1 MTAVPT
7 LRRPQRRLTPRSRL
21 PRRRA
26 PRTAALLAALL
37 ALGIVAAGCGSAGGL
52 STSKAE
58 TKIPAELRQR
68 YPGVDVGATTCSP
81 KHVKR
86 QAGVT
91 FTCALT
97 VQGQKVDASV
107 VQEDDH
113 GNVSFLL
120 DKVVLS
126 VPKIQADLATKFAKV
141 AAGSG
146 AAGPPTASCPGDPVR
161 VLDVYGSFRCS
172 LTIAGQPAQYAVLVC
187 DSTPRLLYV
196 AAASVR
202 DVATACRQGSGTSG
216 SGGASSSTLPAS

>member
-1 MTAVPT
+1 MTAV
-7 LRRPQRRLTPRSRL
+7 LTPRRRP
-21 PRRRA
+21 PRPTPARSAYRREA
-26 PRTAALLAALL
+26 RWAATIGTLLVLC
-37 ALGIVAAGCGSAGGL
+37 VVVVGCGSAAGL

-58 TKIPAELRQR
+58 TKIPSQLRQR
-68 YPGVDVGATTCSP
+68 YPGIEVGATTCSP

-91 FTCALT
+91 FTCKLT

-126 VPKIQADLATKFAKV
+126 VPKIQADLVTKFAKV

-146 AAGPPTASCPGDPVR
+146 ATGPPTASCPGDSVR

-172 LTIAGQPAQYAVLVC
+172 LTIAGEATQYAVLVC

-196 AAASVR
+196 AAASVT
-202 DVATACRQGSGTSG
+202 DVGTACQQGSGTSG
-216 SGGASSSTLPAS
+216 GTSAGSPSTLPAS